1 MRFQKRNVGL
11 KYLQKY
17 IKKLEPLINAKKKD
31 RLLILKN
38 QNLINEVCQGIYNIL
53 HGTLPINM
61 ETKQKLKRFRTKLHD
76 LCSTEHSSKQKLKI
90 LNQTGGL
97 LGAVVG
103 GLISAIPALISS
115 FTL

>member
-1 MRFQKRNVGL
+1 MRFQKRNVSI

-17 IKKLEPLINAKKKD
+17 IQKLEPLIKAKKKD

-61 ETKQKLKRFRTKLHD
+61 ETKQKLKRFRAKLHD
-76 LCSTEHSSKQKLKI
+76 LCSTTHSTKQKLKI
-90 LNQTGGL
+90 FNQKEGL

-103 GLISAIPALISS
+103 GLISAIPALISA
-115 FTL
+115 FKD

>member
-53 HGTLPINM
+53 HGTLPKIW
-61 ETKQKLKRFRTKLHD
+61 KQNK
-76 LCSTEHSSKQKLKI
+76 S
-90 LNQTGGL
+90 
-97 LGAVVG
+97 
-103 GLISAIPALISS
+103 
-115 FTL
+115 